1 MRGPHHARIRHV
13 SIIALGGALALAAG
27 SGASTL
33 AVGEPAQLPACGE
46 LSGSAAADGRIT
58 SPWEA
63 VLDEEGVVT
72 GHQLTLKH
80 AGAEHRLRTD
90 RLGFTVLAGRDR
102 LLIGQRR
109 EHGTR
114 LHLIDTARAC
124 RTWSREI
131 GRLLYPLQD
140 EASDVVRFTAHRPDS
155 RRYEAT
161 HVLELEG
168 GRTEAVLDEG
178 CLDNCLPGDGD
189 IGEAA
194 LTAARAIKPTP
205 NFLAGGWGQDRK
217 LTFRWKSGA
226 VPPSW
231 ARTPLRNGAVDA
243 TMSSSSRSPRF
254 VYSGSGANAV
264 SYSGTMAGFCGSAA
278 IACAGRNM
286 PNYWGVWIRPYG
298 TDFSWG
304 TLRWCQKTSAASR
317 CFDIRRVMLHE
328 LGHIVGLTHPSSAGF
343 TLAPSDSVM
352 QAITPSRPSPGS
364 SRHAFGRCDV
374 ATLQELYDTPDNK
387 TSISTCND
395 VATTISLSAS
405 RWAIDKGDA
414 VKLVATLEVADQSA
428 YRHLAANPL
437 NGRSVK
443 LKYRRA
449 GSDDA
454 WKTVWM
460 RATYKQGRYDVTLTP
475 SATWEFKAVFVS
487 PSNEGLRYSRS
498 PIKKVKVQG

>member
-1 MRGPHHARIRHV
+1 MPGPHHARIRHV

-33 AVGEPAQLPACGE
+33 AAGDSAQLPACGE
-46 LSGSAAADGRIT
+46 LGGSAAVDGRIT

-63 VLDEEGVVT
+63 VLDKEGVVT
-72 GHQLTLKH
+72 GHQLTLEH
-80 AGAEHRLRTD
+80 AGAEHRLRMG
-90 RLGFTVLAGRDR
+90 RRSFTVRAGHDR
-102 LLIGQRR
+102 LLIGQRQER
-109 EHGTR
+109 GTR

-124 RTWSREI
+124 RTWTREV

-140 EASDVVRFTAHRPDS
+140 QASDVVRFTAHEPDS

-168 GRTEAVLDEG
+168 GRTQAVLDEP
-178 CLDNCLPGDGD
+178 CLENCLPGDGP
-189 IGEAA
+189 ISEAA
-194 LTAARAIKPTP
+194 LTAAKAVKPTP
-205 NFLAGGWGQDRK
+205 NFAAGGWGQDRA

-231 ARTPLRNGAVDA
+231 ARTPLKKGADDA
-243 TMSSSSRSPRF
+243 TRSSSSRSPRF
-254 VYSGSGANAV
+254 THSGSGANAIA
-264 SYSGTMAGFCGSAA
+264 YSGTMAGFCGSAA
-278 IACAGRNM
+278 IACAGRDM
-286 PNYWGVWIRPYG
+286 PSYWGVWIRPHG

-304 TLRWCQKTSAASR
+304 TLRWCQKNSSSSR
-317 CFDIRRVMLHE
+317 CFDIRRVLLHE
-328 LGHIVGLTHPSSAGF
+328 LGHIAGLTHPSSAGF
-343 TLAPSDSVM
+343 TLAPGDSVM
-352 QAITPSRPSPGS
+352 QAITPSRPRPGS

-387 TSISTCND
+387 TRISTCND
-395 VATTISLSAS
+395 VATTVSLRASAWTIARGAS
-405 RWAIDKGDA
+405 
-414 VKLVATLEVADQSA
+414 VKLVATLQVADKGA
-428 YRHLAANPL
+428 YRQLAANPL

-460 RATYKQGRYDVTLTP
+460 RATYKQGRYDATLQP
-475 SATWEFKAVFVS
+475 GATWEFKAVFAS
-487 PSNEGLRYSRS
+487 PADEGLRYSRS
-498 PIKKVKVQG
+498 QVKKVKVQG